1 MPDVLKPVDWISS
14 SLKDLKSFPEEVRD
28 DIGIALYR
36 AQQGKKHAAAK
47 PLQGFGGAGV
57 LEVISDHDGDTYRAV
72 YTLKFSDIIYVL
84 HCFQKK
90 SRSGISTPKHDIDL
104 IKARLKL
111 AEEDYSQWLR
121 KQKST

>member
-1 MPDVLKPVDWISS
+1 MPEALKPVGWIASS
-14 SLKDLKSFPEEVRD
+14 RKDLKTFPEDVQD

-57 LEVISDHDGDTYRAV
+57 LEVVADYDGDTYRAV
-72 YTLKFSDIIYVL
+72 YTVRFAEIVYVL

-90 SRSGISTPKHDIDL
+90 SKSGISATKHDVEL
-104 IKARLKL
+104 IKDRLRL
-111 AEEDYSQWLR
+111 AEQEYKRWQE
-121 KQKST
+121 QKR